1 MQKYKIH
8 RRVDASE
15 FVSIGRCRYE
25 GLTFLLDHAKRGN
38 MKNATLKEFSKYV
51 VSNVL
56 GMIGMSCY
64 ILADT
69 FFISKGMGSDGL
81 TALNLACPA
90 FNFMFGF
97 GLMLGVGGATR
108 FSLLKGSGD
117 LDAANKSFT
126 HSLILTEVFSL
137 IFLIIGLTASG
148 PIATALGANEAT
160 YGMCKEY
167 ISVILCF
174 APFFLNNYLFQSFV
188 RNDGAPR
195 LTMIAM
201 IAGNLFNILFDWV
214 LVFPCGLGIFGA
226 ALATALSPVLSLIIL
241 STFFMRKKN
250 SFRVSF
256 GKPSVKT
263 VGKIAGAGLPS
274 FLAEFST
281 AIILII
287 FNKLFLKLSGNI
299 GVAAYT
305 VIVNVFYVVIAMYN
319 GVASGIQPLVSK
331 SFGEGDY
338 KKTYSYFRYA
348 LFTLLAMS
356 AIIYIAIFFGTDGI
370 VGIFNEDNDQT
381 MQSLATLGL
390 RLYFISALF
399 SSFNLL
405 ISSFLAASDK
415 PIPAHAISLLRGY
428 VIIIPSA
435 FLLSHLGGTTGL
447 WLATPIAEAITLIVA
462 ITLFVVIY
470 EKRKKEPMLA

>member
-1 MQKYKIH
+1 
-8 RRVDASE
+8 
-15 FVSIGRCRYE
+15 
-25 GLTFLLDHAKRGN
+25 
-38 MKNATLKEFSKYV
+38 MKNNVALKEYSKYV
-51 VSNVL
+51 LSNVL

-69 FFISKGMGSDGL
+69 FFVSLGMGSDGL

-108 FSLLKGSGD
+108 FSILKGAGD
-117 LDAANKSFT
+117 IDGANKAFT
-126 HSLILTEVFSL
+126 HSLILTEIFSL
-137 IFLIIGLTASG
+137 IFLIIGVSAAG
-148 PIATALGANEAT
+148 PIATALGADSAT
-160 YGMCKEY
+160 YEMCKQY
-167 ISVILCF
+167 IMVILCF

-201 IAGNLFNILFDWV
+201 ITGNLFNILFDWV

-226 ALATALSPVLSLIIL
+226 ALATALSPVVSLLIL
-241 STFFMRKKN
+241 STFFFRKKN
-250 SFRVSF
+250 SFRFSL
-256 GKPSVKT
+256 GKPSVRSI
-263 VGKIAGAGLPS
+263 GKIAGAGLPS
-274 FLAEFST
+274 FLSEFST

-287 FNKLFLKLSGNI
+287 FNKLFLSLSGNI

-305 VIVNVFYVVIAMYN
+305 VIVNVFYVIIAIYN
-319 GVASGIQPLVSK
+319 GVTSGIQPLVSK
-331 SFGEGDY
+331 SYGEGDLQKSY
-338 KKTYSYFRYA
+338 QYFRYA
-348 LFTLLAMS
+348 LFTLLAM
-356 AIIYIAIFFGTDGI
+356 AVVIYIAIFFGADGI
-370 VGIFNEDNDQT
+370 TSIFNSDNDQT

-399 SSFNLL
+399 SGFNLL

-435 FLLSHLGGTTGL
+435 FLLAHLKGTTGL
-447 WLATPIAEAITLIVA
+447 WLATPIAEFITLAVA
-462 ITLFVVIY
+462 ITLFLIIY
-470 EKRKKEPMLA
+470 RQRKNTPTLI

>member
-1 MQKYKIH
+1 M
-8 RRVDASE
+8 
-15 FVSIGRCRYE
+15 
-25 GLTFLLDHAKRGN
+25 N
-38 MKNATLKEFSKYV
+38 NATLKEFSKYV
-51 VSNVL
+51 LSNVL

-69 FFISKGMGSDGL
+69 FFISTGMGSDGL

-108 FSLLKGSGD
+108 FSILKGAGD
-117 LDAANKSFT
+117 IDGANKAFT

-137 IFLIIGLTASG
+137 IFLIIGLSASG

-188 RNDGAPR
+188 RNDGGPR

-201 IAGNLFNILFDWV
+201 ITGNLFNILFDWV

-226 ALATALSPVLSLIIL
+226 ALATALSPVVSLIIL
-241 STFFMRKKN
+241 SFFFMQKKN
-250 SFRVSF
+250 SFRFYLS
-256 GKPSVKT
+256 KPSVKT

-274 FLAEFST
+274 FLAEVST
-281 AIILII
+281 AVILII
-287 FNKLFLKLSGNI
+287 FNKLFLSLSGNI

-305 VIVNVFYVVIAMYN
+305 VIVNVFYVVIAIYN
-319 GVASGIQPLVSK
+319 GVASGVQPLVSK
-331 SFGEGDY
+331 SYGEGDR
-338 KKTYSYFRYA
+338 KKTYLYFRYA
-348 LFTLLAMS
+348 LITLCAMS
-356 AIIYIAIFFGTDGI
+356 AAIYIAIFFGADGI
-370 VGIFNEDNDQT
+370 TSIFNEEKNQT

-390 RLYFISALF
+390 KLYFISALF
-399 SSFNLL
+399 SGFNLL

-415 PIPAHAISLLRGY
+415 PMPAHAISLLRGY
-428 VIIIPSA
+428 VLIIPSA
-435 FLLSHLGGTTGL
+435 FLLAHLEGTTGL
-447 WLATPIAEAITLIVA
+447 WLATPIAEAVTLIVA
-462 ITLFVVIY
+462 VVLFIIIY
-470 EKRKKEPMLA
+470 EKRKKEPTLI